1 MELTVVEYEK
11 HDHIA
16 HVKLNRPD
24 KLNAMND
31 AMHQELGLVWIDF
44 RKDKDLRVGQR
55 VSLQTNS
62 FECKTR
68 VAHTFNSASK
78 KRL

>member
-31 AMHQELGLVWIDF
+31 AMHQELGLVWKDF
-44 RKDKDLRVGQR
+44 RKDKDLRVGQTGITANQLFR
-55 VSLQTNS
+55 MRNTCGTY
-62 FECKTR
+62 F
-68 VAHTFNSASK
+68 
-78 KRL
+78 